1 MKNISQTVDVKN
13 LQKKDDKEN
22 FVCYSSIKNKLPK
35 PNPILSQQ
43 LQLHKVNS
51 LLPLKKNYLEA
62 NEQEVTYKT
71 PIQQQEQE
79 CLTQKP
85 ITLQAFIKPLKL
97 IYQKYQPQQNLNLYA
112 TLLHQPGNNF
122 DPSHYYQSDEDI
134 KFDSLFES
142 GNLFQVFKKSDRDYI
157 LLLQND
163 INTKGYTQWFYFS
176 ISNKSSNLCNIKLSI
191 ININKDM
198 CFYRQGMKILINECN
213 YWRKDSLGLTFK
225 KNNILRNDSCFY
237 YTLSFNYTF
246 IEQGTVYFASNYPYT
261 YSNLQAYLSSKY
273 LVYDRIMKVK
283 NIITSQAGNEI
294 QIITI
299 TNDNKDEKQGLLFIG
314 RQHPGETP
322 SSYVIEG
329 IINCLLSAE
338 ADELRNKF
346 VVKIIPMLN
355 VDGVVHGNQRCGLG
369 GFDLNRKWGCN
380 RDDTLI
386 SVEKLITHFH
396 ENYPIQL
403 ILDIHGHSKKL
414 SAFFYGHSCNEFI
427 TELCNSDKRFSLQN
441 SRFMQN
447 TKYLNHTARV
457 YLQKLLNMKQ
467 NIYTLEISYFG
478 YKQENQI
485 VDFTLNDL
493 RSMGREIVITLSKNQ
508 ELENWT
514 ESILINDQN
523 SDVSFSESSISED
536 EITFEE
542 IKQFQPEPLKERIN
556 NQDKQYQR
564 SNSFKQRQLRSSQ
577 SRNRAKSQSIQNQ
590 IKYQQFTYNFIDNS
604 FNNFNQKI
612 ENYDHQSLFI
622 PQQKPKQSEY
632 TIQPLVVMPQHSL
645 KHQFLWQN
653 RLKQQNQQNQREIK
667 FQNYKEQRDLK
678 IYQEFKDYVNTKQ
691 STNKPLLPKYSFNDT
706 DLFKKCQAKKQYLII
721 NL

>member
-13 LQKKDDKEN
+13 ISKKEDKEN
-22 FVCYSSIKNKLPK
+22 LFFYQSIKDKLPK
-35 PNPILSQQ
+35 PNPILIQQ
-43 LQLHKVNS
+43 LQLNKVNS

-62 NEQEVTYKT
+62 NEQQITYKT

-85 ITLQAFIKPLKL
+85 ITLQAFLKPLKL
-97 IYQKYQPQQNLNLYA
+97 IYQKYQPQQNQNLYA
-112 TLLHQPGNNF
+112 TLIHQPDNNF
-122 DPSHYYQSDEDI
+122 DASHYYQSDEDI

-142 GNLFQVFKKSDRDYI
+142 GNLFQVFKKSDKDYI

-176 ISNKSSNLCNIKLSI
+176 ISNKNSTLSNIKLSI

-213 YWRKDSLGLTFK
+213 YWRKDSLGLSFK
-225 KNNILRNDSCFY
+225 KNNIQRNNSTFY
-237 YTLSFNYTF
+237 YSLSFNYTF

-261 YSNLQAYLSSKY
+261 YSNLQTFISSKY
-273 LVYDRIMKVK
+273 LVYDKILKVK

-299 TNDNKDEKQGLLFIG
+299 TNDNKDQKQGLLFIG

-322 SSYVIEG
+322 SSFVIEG
-329 IINCLLSAE
+329 IINALLSAE

-346 VVKIIPMLN
+346 VIKIIPMLN

-380 RDDTLI
+380 RDDTLNEI
-386 SVEKLITHFH
+386 EKLITNFN

-427 TELCNSDKRFSLQN
+427 TELCNSDKRFSLEN
-441 SRFMQN
+441 SRFMKN

-457 YLQKLLNMKQ
+457 FLQKLLNMNQ

-478 YKQENQI
+478 YKDQNQI

-493 RSMGREIVITLSKNQ
+493 RSMGREIINTLSKNIETQ
-508 ELENWT
+508 IWT
-514 ESILINDQN
+514 ESILINEQN
-523 SDVSFSESSISED
+523 SDVSFSDSSISED
-536 EITFEE
+536 EIGYEE
-542 IKQFQPEPLKERIN
+542 IKQIQPEPLREKNNNLER
-556 NQDKQYQR
+556 QYPR
-564 SNSFKQRQLRSSQ
+564 SNSYKQRQLKSSQ
-577 SRNRAKSQSIQNQ
+577 TRNRAKSQSIQNQ
-590 IKYQQFTYNFIDNS
+590 MKYQQFTYNFIDNS
-604 FNNFNQKI
+604 FNNNCNVKND
-612 ENYDHQSLFI
+612 NYDHQSLFI

-632 TIQPLVVMPQHSL
+632 TIQPLVIMPQHSL

-653 RLKQQNQQNQREIK
+653 RLKQQNNKEIK
-667 FQNYKEQRDLK
+667 LQNLKEQRDLK
-678 IYQEFKDYVNTKQ
+678 IYQEFKDYVNNKQ
-691 STNKPLLPKYSFNDT
+691 YSNKPLLPKYSFNDT
-706 DLFKKCQAKKQYLII
+706 DLFKKSQAKKQYLII

>member
-13 LQKKDDKEN
+13 FSKKEDKEN
-22 FVCYSSIKNKLPK
+22 LVFYQSIKDKLPK
-35 PNPILSQQ
+35 PNPILIQQ
-43 LQLHKVNS
+43 LQLNKVNS

-62 NEQEVTYKT
+62 NEQQITYKT

-85 ITLQAFIKPLKL
+85 TTLQAFLKPLKL
-97 IYQKYQPQQNLNLYA
+97 VYQKYQPQQNQNLYA
-112 TLLHQPGNNF
+112 TLIHQPGNNF
-122 DPSHYYQSDEDI
+122 DASHYYQSDEDI

-176 ISNKSSNLCNIKLSI
+176 ISNKNSTLSNIKLSI

-213 YWRKDSLGLTFK
+213 CWRKDSLGLSFK
-225 KNNILRNDSCFY
+225 KNNIQRNNSSFY
-237 YTLSFNYTF
+237 YSLSFNYTF

-261 YSNLQAYLSSKY
+261 YSNLQTFISSKY
-273 LVYDRIMKVK
+273 LVYDKILKVK
-283 NIITSQAGNEI
+283 NIITSQAGNEV

-299 TNDNKDEKQGLLFIG
+299 TNDNKDQKQGLLFIG

-322 SSYVIEG
+322 SSFVIEG
-329 IINCLLSAE
+329 IINTLLSAE

-346 VVKIIPMLN
+346 VIKIIPMLN

-380 RDDTLI
+380 RDDTLNEI
-386 SVEKLITHFH
+386 EKLITNFN

-427 TELCNSDKRFSLQN
+427 TELCNSDKRFSLEN
-441 SRFMQN
+441 SRFMKN

-457 YLQKLLNMKQ
+457 FLQKLLNMNQ

-478 YKQENQI
+478 YKDQNQI

-493 RSMGREIVITLSKNQ
+493 RSMGREIINTLSKNIETQ
-508 ELENWT
+508 IWT
-514 ESILINDQN
+514 ESILINEQN
-523 SDVSFSESSISED
+523 SDISFSDSSISED
-536 EITFEE
+536 EIEYEE
-542 IKQFQPEPLKERIN
+542 IKQIQPEPLREKNNNLER
-556 NQDKQYQR
+556 QYPS
-564 SNSFKQRQLRSSQ
+564 SNSFKQRQLKSSQ

-590 IKYQQFTYNFIDNS
+590 MKYQQFTYNFIDNS
-604 FNNFNQKI
+604 FNNNCNVKND
-612 ENYDHQSLFI
+612 NYDHQSLFI

-632 TIQPLVVMPQHSL
+632 TIQPLVIMPQHSL

-653 RLKQQNQQNQREIK
+653 RLKQQNNKEIK
-667 FQNYKEQRDLK
+667 FQNLKEQRDLK
-678 IYQEFKDYVNTKQ
+678 IYQEFKDYVNNKQ
-691 STNKPLLPKYSFNDT
+691 YSNKPLLPKYSFNDT
-706 DLFKKCQAKKQYLII
+706 DLFKKSQAKKQYLII